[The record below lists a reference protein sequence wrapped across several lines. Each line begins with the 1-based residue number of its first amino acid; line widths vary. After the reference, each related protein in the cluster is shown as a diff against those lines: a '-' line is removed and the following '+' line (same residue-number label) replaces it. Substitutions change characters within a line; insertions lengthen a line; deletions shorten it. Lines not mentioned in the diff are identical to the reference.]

1 MAQQEQFTPSLS
13 YLFIPKK
20 SMCSS
25 HQPQIADKQGG
36 SVSTIH
42 HLLKLLIILKKLF
55 SCPYQPQ
62 NADQTRRFSHSQYN
76 APPVYKLSCMLGLP
90 HWVLDRELKIQ
101 STVLTAFKMFKVLNQ
116 YSMPEP
122 RLEISCSRLME
133 WSIIPNNSQQSLT
146 IFNHS

>member
-1 MAQQEQFTPSLS
+1 MAQQEQCTHSLS

-42 HLLKLLIILKKLF
+42 HLLKLLFVLKKYF
-55 SCPYQPQ
+55 SCPSLQPQ
-62 NADQTRRFSHSQYN
+62 NADQTRRFSQYN
-76 APPVYKLSCMLGLP
+76 SPPVYKLSCMLGLP

-122 RLEISCSRLME
+122 RLEISCSRLMG